1 MILFAAAQTSD
12 SLSSG
17 GEIDRIGGT
26 ASARSAEGPD
36 YTTATVGSAPV
47 CWVRPRLTLAFVR
60 LSAYRMHRRW
70 PATRRINSPPGR
82 HRYATPA
89 HNFPSRSPLKMK
101 HGYWRVVGVAVVACA
116 LTISLADSARAQ
128 RTQPTATTVIVG
140 ATLIDGNGGA
150 PLADAVVVIS
160 GNRITSV
167 GARGTVA
174 IPAGAHVIDAAGRWI
189 VPGFI
194 DANVHMSLYGGLESM
209 ARYEDRFTD
218 IAVEGAQLQL
228 KYGFTSVR
236 DSYGMLKPLKEAR
249 EKINRGE
256 VPGAR
261 LMFAGNI
268 VGWGGPW
275 SFTFTGTRQD
285 SLSLFQE
292 QMNDAVAAGGGES
305 LMNMTPN
312 ELRVAINHYLDQG
325 VDFVKY
331 GGTSHAFF
339 PAMIGFSEAAQ
350 RALIEEVH
358 KRGKVAETHATSPE
372 GLRMAVEAGVDL
384 VQHPEAT
391 DALIPPDVLALLV
404 QKGVICAMLE
414 NTITGKPWSDFQR
427 RVRSRADSL
436 TRADSVRRVDSTK
449 VATRGDTVKTW
460 MDSTVAELLGHRPA
474 RRKTMAELAR
484 DSSNLRM
491 IYRRKNA
498 EALIQAGCIVTVA
511 TDNYRASAPEFM
523 RAPRSEHQQPGI
535 GSVMALEGLVE
546 LGMTPAQAIVAVTKN
561 GALAMRMQ
569 SQLGTIEPGKLAD
582 LLLLGADPLADIHN
596 VRKLTWVMKDGI
608 VVELAKL
615 PLKPVFYKPV
625 AKPTG

>member
-1 MILFAAAQTSD
+1 MK
-12 SLSSG
+12 
-17 GEIDRIGGT
+17 
-26 ASARSAEGPD
+26 
-36 YTTATVGSAPV
+36 
-47 CWVRPRLTLAFVR
+47 
-60 LSAYRMHRRW
+60 HRRRQ
-70 PATRRINSPPGR
+70 AIGT
-82 HRYATPA
+82 
-89 HNFPSRSPLKMK
+89 
-101 HGYWRVVGVAVVACA
+101 AVVALACTM
-116 LTISLADSARAQ
+116 LISAQARAQ
-128 RTQPTATTVIVG
+128 RTQPTATIAIVG

-150 PLADAVVVIS
+150 ALPDAIVVIS
-160 GNRITSV
+160 GNRITAV
-167 GARGTVA
+167 GPRGKVA
-174 IPAGAHVIDAAGRWI
+174 IPAGARVIDATGRWL

-194 DANVHMSLYGGLESM
+194 DTNVHMSLYGGLESM

-249 EKINRGE
+249 EKITRGD

-275 SFTFTGTRQD
+275 SYTFTGTRQD

-292 QMNDAVAAGGGES
+292 QMNDAVAAGGGEA
-305 LMNMTPN
+305 LMNMTPS
-312 ELRVAINHYLDQG
+312 ELRIAINRYLDQG

-339 PAMIGFSEAAQ
+339 PAMLGFSEAAQ
-350 RALIEEVH
+350 KALVEEVH

-372 GLRMAVEAGVDL
+372 GLRLAIEAGVDL

-391 DALIPPDVLALLV
+391 DAIIPPDVVTQLV

-414 NTITGKPWSDFQR
+414 NTITGKTWTDFQKR
-427 RVRSRADSL
+427 LKSRADSL
-436 TRADSVRRVDSTK
+436 TRADSLRRVDSTK
-449 VATRGDTVKTW
+449 VATTGDTIKTW
-460 MDSTVAELLGHRPA
+460 MDSAVVELLRMRPTRQKTIAELG
-474 RRKTMAELAR
+474 R
-484 DSSNLRM
+484 DSSNARM

-498 EALIQAGCIVTVA
+498 ETLIKAGCIVTVA

-546 LGMTPAQAIVAVTKN
+546 LGMTPGQAIVAATKN
-561 GALAMRMQ
+561 GAFAMRMHDK
-569 SQLGTIEPGKLAD
+569 LGTIEPGKLAD

-596 VRKLTWVMKDGI
+596 VRKLTLVMKDGA
-608 VVELAKL
+608 VVEIAKL